1 MKLKIILT
9 FILITFA
16 LNVNA
21 QFPKIKK
28 PKTSKIL
35 KKKPGKAT
43 NSSKTSTN
51 NVSLDQNASST
62 DPKTL
67 KIEKSTV
74 EKIDL
79 LKSIFISNEN
89 VKKHTK
95 EEIKDALFALDQK
108 LTTLNNFYSD
118 SKRIPEFTA
127 EYDKYK
133 KLVDDEIAIRDSG
146 NNSLWNLE
154 NTSNSVDRVKKE
166 LPINKLVEQFSSF
179 PNYKEYQ
186 AYKEA
191 YQNMGISDPKVETYI
206 SNVNDYFETTLTNE
220 IAPKFK
226 KYVKEKLA
234 YKSFNDDEWK
244 MRPKTAIQVVDK
256 TLKLFRDDAYI
267 YQRVND
273 KSWVDDIKNML
284 ITQKQKLNTYIDSG
298 EYDRYF
304 EQYRQRII
312 DSFRME
318 TPGYNNANLIST
330 IKQKHHN
337 TSKYG
342 TIQRVVLY
350 SNWIVEKN
358 ALGVPLEKRITVQVA
373 TKAKDGTCQVYE
385 GKLFRTYEGGGK
397 YGGIRYNSYI
407 HISEIN
413 CKNINK

>member
-9 FILITFA
+9 LILITFA

-35 KKKPGKAT
+35 KKKSGKAT
-43 NSSKTSTN
+43 NSSKTSTK
-51 NVSLDQNASST
+51 NVSLDQNVSGT

-74 EKIDL
+74 EKIDI

-118 SKRIPEFTA
+118 SKRIPEFTT

-133 KLVDDEIAIRDSG
+133 KLVDDEIALRDGG
-146 NNSLWNLE
+146 NKSLWHLE
-154 NTSNSVDRVKKE
+154 RISNSVDRIKKGSLE
-166 LPINKLVEQFSSF
+166 F
-179 PNYKEYQ
+179 PNYKEYE
-186 AYKEA
+186 AHKEA
-191 YQNMGISDPKVETYI
+191 YQNMGISDPKAEADI
-206 SNVNDYFETTLTNE
+206 SNVDNYFENTLTNE
-220 IAPKFK
+220 IAPKYK
-226 KYVKEKLA
+226 KYVIEKLA

-256 TLKLFRDDAYI
+256 TLKLFKDDADI
-267 YQRVND
+267 YQGVKD

-318 TPGYNNANLIST
+318 TPGYNNANLIAT

-397 YGGIRYNSYI
+397 YGGTRYNSYI